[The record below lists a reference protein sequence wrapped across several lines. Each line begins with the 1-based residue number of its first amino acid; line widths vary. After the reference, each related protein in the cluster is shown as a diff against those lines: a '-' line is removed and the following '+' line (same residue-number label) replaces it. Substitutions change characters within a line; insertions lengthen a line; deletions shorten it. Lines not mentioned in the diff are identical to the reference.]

1 MQFQFLP
8 SDTCNRKSD
17 QIPSQYLFNLVYVLL
32 EVIWLL
38 KGIAAER
45 DDKEPLQNLFIA
57 FFEAEV
63 ECT

>member
-1 MQFQFLP
+1 M
-8 SDTCNRKSD
+8 
-17 QIPSQYLFNLVYVLL
+17 
-32 EVIWLL
+32 L

-63 ECT
+63 ECTWKLVTFSYIELVKYYRIPNQLYWFYVSLKINF